1 MTELRLIAGSGRSG
15 TTWVLDAIASANG
28 LRPVFEP
35 LNPFASDVGR
45 HYAHRALGRDDSHD
59 ELKEFL
65 ESVIAGRQV
74 RLWTQYRR
82 QKKLL
87 FPENVHH
94 RGAAGVSRLLRGWMR
109 FLKEAPGLARMA
121 ANRVPIVKCIWSNL
135 MLDWMVRQFECRLVF
150 LIRHPGA
157 VIESELRN
165 RWDATFALDRFRSDR
180 RFQQLTRGRFQD
192 FLNQKLSP
200 IEGLAVRWLIENQW
214 VVEQA
219 PSIGA
224 EVVFYE
230 HLKSSPAVTWARV
243 ARALGVHHVPDE
255 TILAKPSQQSAPQR
269 SAAVASAKGSPH
281 WSTSLTQDQKAR
293 IQSILDRGKF
303 HLYSMEAGAPR

>member
-35 LNPFASDVGR
+35 LNPYASDMGR
-45 HYAHRALGRDDSHD
+45 RYAHRALGCEDTHDD
-59 ELKEFL
+59 LRVFL
-65 ESVIAGRQV
+65 ESVMAGRQV

-87 FPENVHH
+87 FPGSLRH
-94 RGAAGVSRLLRGWMR
+94 RDAVGIPRILRAWVR

-121 ANRVPIVKCIWSNL
+121 SRCVPIVKCIWSNL
-135 MLDWMVRQFECRLVF
+135 MLGWMTRQFDCRVVF

-165 RWDATFALDRFRSDR
+165 HWDASFVLDRFRKDP
-180 RFQQLTRGRFQD
+180 RFQELTRGRYRE
-192 FLNQKLSP
+192 FLNQDLSP
-200 IEGLAVRWLIENQW
+200 IESLAVQWLIENQW

-230 HLKSSPAVTWARV
+230 HLKSSPAVSWDRLR
-243 ARALGVHHVPDE
+243 RALDVPRVPSE
-255 TILAKPSQQSAPQR
+255 AMLVRPSQQSAPSG
-269 SAAVASAKGSPH
+269 SAAAAPAEASPRWFAA
-281 WSTSLTQDQKAR
+281 LTQDEKAR
-293 IQSILDRGKF
+293 IQSILDRGSF
-303 HLYSMEAGAPR
+303 SLYAMDAGAPR